1 MSFVN
6 DVCELAR
13 ILGVSRYAVCGVGAG
28 GPYALA
34 CALHNDN
41 SNSNNSNDGHRTEM
55 HELQERLE
63 RDQNPLLLDSMS
75 SITTEMTLFTEHSTA
90 SSSTSAMDEDADS
103 RVSPSDPLSYHYG
116 GRIVAAAIISGDLPY
131 RELSKEHFSSH
142 LKDLWFLTQ
151 TMPTFVLKFFLH
163 AELYASIFSNPER
176 YTSSLQRERK
186 KLYPHDGPELEMY
199 MNTCVQQMRE
209 GMVVHG
215 VQEPIRELTMTRGHW
230 GFRLEDIHTTPVH
243 IWHGKK
249 DRLVPIKLVRQ
260 CFQRMAH
267 RNRNVTLYEVPKK
280 GHFFYLNR
288 DYWFQ
293 IFECLSQAFD
303 IEDR

>member
-1 MSFVN
+1 MSFAK
-6 DVCELAR
+6 DVCQLAR

-41 SNSNNSNDGHRTEM
+41 SNNNNNNDKDDHRTET
-55 HELQERLE
+55 HELQQCLE
-63 RDQNPLLLDSMS
+63 NPLLLDSMS
-75 SITTEMTLFTEHSTA
+75 SIMTEMTLFTEHSTA
-90 SSSTSAMDEDADS
+90 SSNT
-103 RVSPSDPLSYHYG
+103 SPSESIGKGSNFKTPDSLSGYRG
-116 GRIVAAAIISGDLPY
+116 KIVAAAIISGDLPY

-142 LKDLWFLTQ
+142 LKDMWFLTQ
-151 TMPTFVLKFFLH
+151 TVPTFVLKFFLH
-163 AELYASIFSNPER
+163 AELYATTFANPER
-176 YTSSLQRERK
+176 YTESLQREKK
-186 KLYPHDGPELEMY
+186 KLYPHDGPELEVY
-199 MNTCVQQMRE
+199 MDTCVQQMRE
-209 GMVVHG
+209 GMVMHG

-230 GFRLEDIHTTPVH
+230 GFRLEDIHATPVH

-249 DRLVPIKLVRQ
+249 DRLIPIKLIRQ

-267 RNRNVTLYEVPKK
+267 RNQNVALYEVPKK

-293 IFECLSQAFD
+293 IFERLSQAFD
-303 IEDR
+303 